1 LCSRA
6 MSVGAALVSR
16 FHATPSS
23 HAPRAYGDI
32 RWAVPEGR
40 VPRGSHR
47 RVPWLDTLFA
57 VCAAMQQRRTR
68 TGSGIVGSCCR
79 SRDLPGASSR
89 VESNRTRYSRSYGAQ
104 ADPSKFPKC
113 PQGCSS
119 IARPNILMFNDS
131 DWTRTRTAAQSDR
144 LVDWYSSLVATQ
156 TPCVVIEVGAGTS
169 VPTVRYQ
176 SELLSRVPGSYI
188 VRINAREPQIPH
200 NRKGF
205 ELPMSALVRECQCV
219 SRE

>member
-1 LCSRA
+1 MARYTICN
-6 MSVGAALVSR
+6 VHCHAAE
-16 FHATPSS
+16 AN
-23 HAPRAYGDI
+23 
-32 RWAVPEGR
+32 
-40 VPRGSHR
+40 SHR
-47 RVPWLDTLFA
+47 LLHRWILLSIPRPSWCVE
-57 VCAAMQQRRTR
+57 
-68 TGSGIVGSCCR
+68 
-79 SRDLPGASSR
+79 SSR